1 MLVFV
6 SASCWRAALYG
17 EKCSSVFVKKKLGT
31 SKVCWINCSISAK
44 WVSIYVIIQKQSRS
58 LFLLDKKG
66 SGLMSATKGCGS
78 LKRKWRWMFFSDWL
92 KKKKKHSEW
101 FTRAE
106 VDTHCGLQSLQETP
120 PQRGRRSRSGTS
132 RVCGYAASRLV
143 CRTTVEME
151 KRKRVKAEPRLRWW
165 KVLRRVQGRV
175 ETNCRRTEKEQQTSW
190 QVGGWRYFSLEERRR
205 GLVGGGK
212 RECRRAFK
220 IRQGDSRGLMVS

>member
-1 MLVFV
+1 MVVVL
-6 SASCWRAALYG
+6 W
-17 EKCSSVFVKKKLGT
+17 
-31 SKVCWINCSISAK
+31 
-44 WVSIYVIIQKQSRS
+44 
-58 LFLLDKKG
+58 KG
-66 SGLMSATKGCGS
+66 
-78 LKRKWRWMFFSDWL
+78 KWRWMFFSDWL

-106 VDTHCGLQSLQETP
+106 GDTHC
-120 PQRGRRSRSGTS
+120 RGRRSRSGTS
-132 RVCGYAASRLV
+132 GVCGYAASRLV